1 LPTGLEDMKLL
12 SNKDMGR
19 GSTCLYNS
27 IKEIK
32 FEGQAT
38 IVLRYAKQKKYESV
52 EDCYDQFL

>member
-1 LPTGLEDMKLL
+1 MKLL